1 MRKGPIAI
9 TFFFSL
15 SILILFYLSLDNKKI
30 YDNSNII
37 GKSISKT
44 ELKLLNSDKIFDSN
58 ENLKYEFIIINFW
71 ASWCGPCRQE
81 HKYLIQLSKIDK
93 LKILGVNFKDDE
105 SNANN
110 FLNELG
116 NPFFLITSDSD
127 GKKSVNFGV
136 YGIPETILV
145 DKNLKILK
153 KYIGPLKPK
162 NVKEI
167 KKIINS

>member
-93 LKILGVNFKDDE
+93 
-105 SNANN
+105 
-110 FLNELG
+110 
-116 NPFFLITSDSD
+116 
-127 GKKSVNFGV
+127 
-136 YGIPETILV
+136 
-145 DKNLKILK
+145 
-153 KYIGPLKPK
+153 
-162 NVKEI
+162 
-167 KKIINS
+167 